1 MKIVPVTCQVLV
13 NVFIYCMKSCLIPK
27 WHKSNLL
34 LPYLTSVHVWANAH
48 LLQLSWPPLPPP
60 PFFFFFFDKLVMR
73 HLQLMHISRNYF
85 CQASSMTCP
94 WDMTCSET
102 HRSIKPNLS
111 RTMQIMTNSIIP
123 HYALHANLPNS
134 RKSEGLAV
142 LLKGTLSEWMMVK
155 EHSQSPSSS
164 NPSCGHLC
172 PKTTEQP
179 FLLCNSCIRI
189 NSGSVFWQSI
199 ENDFFSSGLQW

>member
-1 MKIVPVTCQVLV
+1 MSSFHV
-13 NVFIYCMKSCLIPK
+13 CLGKCPPP
-27 WHKSNLL
+27 STL
-34 LPYLTSVHVWANAH
+34 LTSTC
-48 LLQLSWPPLPPP
+48 
-60 PFFFFFFDKLVMR
+60 FFLFFFFDKLVMR
-73 HLQLMHISRNYF
+73 HLQLMHISWNYF
-85 CQASSMTCP
+85 CRTSSMTCP
-94 WDMTCSET
+94 WDMTCSEM
-102 HRSIKPNLS
+102 HRSIKLNLS

-189 NSGSVFWQSI
+189 NPGSVFW
-199 ENDFFSSGLQW
+199 

>member
-1 MKIVPVTCQVLV
+1 MQLVKDAPFLHTVETKIVPVTCQVPSQCV
-13 NVFIYCMKSCLIPK
+13 CLLHVIMSYSKLTEVAFTVTIP
-27 WHKSNLL
+27 NF
-34 LPYLTSVHVWANAH
+34 HVRWANTH
-48 LLQLSWPPLPPP
+48 LFQLSWPPPT
-60 PFFFFFFDKLVMR
+60 PFFFLFFDKLVMR

-85 CQASSMTCP
+85 CRASSMTCP
-94 WDMTCSET
+94 WDMTCSEM

-155 EHSQSPSSS
+155 EHLQSPSSS

-172 PKTTEQP
+172 PKTT
-179 FLLCNSCIRI
+179 
-189 NSGSVFWQSI
+189 G
-199 ENDFFSSGLQW
+199 

>member
-1 MKIVPVTCQVLV
+1 MPTSF
-13 NVFIYCMKSCLIPK
+13 NSPD
-27 WHKSNLL
+27 
-34 LPYLTSVHVWANAH
+34 LPS
-48 LLQLSWPPLPPP
+48 
-60 PFFFFFFDKLVMR
+60 FFFFFFDKLVMR

-85 CQASSMTCP
+85 CRVSSMTCP
-94 WDMTCSET
+94 WDMTCSEM
-102 HRSIKPNLS
+102 HRSIKLNLS

-155 EHSQSPSSS
+155 EHPQSPSSS

-172 PKTTEQP
+172 PKTTELSMSFLRQNKLKICP
-179 FLLCNSCIRI
+179 LTKNREKWFLVLDFNGSTSLERHFYHKFHHKLFLFLLVC
-189 NSGSVFWQSI
+189 
-199 ENDFFSSGLQW
+199 